1 MNQRLWLSLI
11 LVSLLLACQTQSAEE
26 EKQAP
31 SSLPERP
38 YQMPKALKEIGEFA
52 EVTFADT
59 NELKQV
65 LRFQLID
72 ATGQVSN
79 SHFEEVAQ
87 RYKKMMQSESS
98 GPVPII
104 EINNS
109 EKVMLLCNGRGFG
122 GLLSAKLLV
131 DRKIKQILKIEFGQQ
146 AESDDYAGELTKASF
161 AARFVG
167 KEITADG
174 NTFGLLQGGERK
186 IRGQSEI
193 DGISG
198 ATVTS
203 QGVINMMNKGLEQY
217 AAYLFGNE

>member
-1 MNQRLWLSLI
+1 MARRFWLPLI
-11 LVSLLLACQTQSAEE
+11 LTSLLFACQTQPAEE

-31 SSLPERP
+31 STPPERP
-38 YQMPKALKEIGEFA
+38 YQMPKALKEIGEFV
-52 EVTFADT
+52 ELTFADT
-59 NELKQV
+59 SELKQV
-65 LRFQLID
+65 LSFQLID
-72 ATGQVSN
+72 ETGQVTN

-87 RYKKMMQSESS
+87 HYKKMLQSESS

-109 EKVMLLCNGRGFG
+109 EKAMLLCNGRGFG

-131 DRKIKQILKIEFGQQ
+131 DRKSKQILKIEFGQQ

-161 AARFVG
+161 AERFVG

-186 IRGQSEI
+186 IQGQSEI

-203 QGVINMMNKGLEQY
+203 QGVINIMNKGLEQY
-217 AAYLFGNE
+217 ASYLFGNE

>member
-1 MNQRLWLSLI
+1 MTQRLYLSLI
-11 LVSLLLACQTQSAEE
+11 LASLLFSCQDPSAEE

-31 SSLPERP
+31 STPPERS

-72 ATGQVSN
+72 GTGQVSN

-87 RYKKMMQSESS
+87 RYKKMLQSESS
-98 GPVPII
+98 APAPII
-104 EINNS
+104 EINDS
-109 EKVMLLCNGRGFG
+109 DKAMLLCNGRGFG
-122 GLLSAKLLV
+122 GLLWAKLLV
-131 DRKIKQILKIEFGQQ
+131 DRKSKQILKIEFGQQ
-146 AESDDYAGELTKASF
+146 AESDDYAGQLDETSF
-161 AARFVG
+161 VERFVG
-167 KEITADG
+167 KEIAAG
-174 NTFGLLQGGERK
+174 SNTFGLLQRGERK
-186 IRGQSEI
+186 IQGQSEI

-203 QGVINMMNKGLEQY
+203 LGVINMMNKGLERY
-217 AAYLFGNE
+217 SSYLFGEE